1 MDNGILFSLK
11 NEVLITL
18 PHWVNFKNNRLSLM
32 RQTQRIKYCMNPL
45 TRNIQNGQ
53 IHSQKADWKL
63 PGAGGKGKLLLN
75 SYTVFVWSDEK
86 LLDTENSDGYTTV

>member
-1 MDNGILFSLK
+1 MFTAAVFTITKGGNNPRTGVGHRSRFLKCGGMDNGILFSLK

-45 TRNIQNGQ
+45 TRNI
-53 IHSQKADWKL
+53 
-63 PGAGGKGKLLLN
+63 
-75 SYTVFVWSDEK
+75 
-86 LLDTENSDGYTTV
+86 